1 LKSKMV
7 EVGVVKSVKNY
18 ILTLEGLP
26 SARLNQLVA
35 NRDGQ
40 RALVSS
46 LSENQLEV
54 LLLDQATIKPG
65 ETFYFQK
72 KGLCLPPAENLKGR
86 VVNPLGQPLDE
97 QRPLTPSDDSLIL
110 DEIAEGIE
118 TREIIKEQLITC
130 ITVVDTLIPIGK
142 GQKEAVFGEPR
153 SGKTAFIQ
161 DIISNQK
168 KEGIACI
175 YTAVGRPEIDVKRFV
190 EKLQAAEALAH
201 TIVLA
206 ASPQEPMPLIALTPT
221 IAFALANQ
229 LRRKGEDVLL
239 VIDDMGTHAKT
250 LREIALLSGRIP
262 GRESYPGDIFYQHAH
277 LIEHGGNYNQK
288 AGGGSLTLL
297 PVMETEMGGLS
308 YLLPTNLIASTD
320 GHLFFSATLYAQGQY
335 PAVAVAKSVTRVGRQ
350 AQSKMQKDISDR
362 IRRALA
368 DFEEF
373 KTYSAFGAELSE
385 ETRTTLKTG
394 ELIQEVLKQ
403 EPRERID
410 PTTQILLL
418 HLPFTA
424 LAPKLSPE
432 KFRLNRTKIINT
444 LKTAPA
450 FRALAVKLDSLESD
464 EVVSI
469 LNQESEVLEKV
480 CLN

>member
-1 LKSKMV
+1 MT
-7 EVGVVKSVKNY
+7 EVGIVKSVKNY

-35 NRDGQ
+35 NRNGK

-46 LSENQLEV
+46 LSETQLEV
-54 LLLDQATIKPG
+54 LLLDRAAIKPG
-65 ETFYFQK
+65 ETFYPQK
-72 KGLCLPPAENLKGR
+72 KGLYLPPAETLKGR
-86 VVNPLGQPLDE
+86 VINPLGQPLDG
-97 QRPLTPSDDSLIL
+97 QRSPTPSNEALIL
-110 DEIAEGIE
+110 NEVAPGIE
-118 TREIIKEQLITC
+118 AREIVKEQLVTGITM
-130 ITVVDTLIPIGK
+130 VDTLIPIGK

-153 SGKTAFIQ
+153 SGKTTFIQ

-168 KEGIACI
+168 GEGTTCI
-175 YTAVGRPEIDVKRFV
+175 YTAVGRPEIDIKRFV
-190 EKLQAAEALAH
+190 EKIKAAEALAH
-201 TIVLA
+201 TIILA

-229 LRRKGEDVLL
+229 LRRRGEDILL
-239 VIDDMGTHAKT
+239 IVDDMGTHAKT

-297 PVMETEMGGLS
+297 PVMETEMENLS

-320 GHLFFSATLYAQGQY
+320 GHLYFSTTLYAQGQY
-335 PAVAVAKSVTRVGRQ
+335 PAIGVAKSVTRVGRQ
-350 AQSKMQKDISDR
+350 TQSKMQKDISDR

-368 DFEEF
+368 NFEEF

-385 ETRTTLKTG
+385 ETRLTLKTG
-394 ELIQEVLKQ
+394 ELIQETLKQ
-403 EPRERID
+403 EPREKINLA
-410 PTTQILLL
+410 TQVLLL
-418 HLPFTA
+418 HLPFTT
-424 LAPKLSPE
+424 LAQKLSPE
-432 KFRLNRTKIINT
+432 KIRLNRTKIVET

-450 FRALAVKLDSLESD
+450 FRALAVKLDSLDSD
-464 EVVSI
+464 EIISI
-469 LNQESEVLEKV
+469 LNQETEILEKI